1 MKLLFTTFSLSLFLS
16 LIEDK
21 VSFPR
26 GSDGTTLPLQTYFRK
41 KKCEKKAELEGFD
54 QVNSN
59 LPTIVVQ
66 AETVFLN
73 SVHGTAMVE

>member
-1 MKLLFTTFSLSLFLS
+1 M
-16 LIEDK
+16 
-21 VSFPR
+21 SFPR
-26 GSDGTTLPLQTYFRK
+26 GSDGTTLPLQTYFSK
-41 KKCEKKAELEGFD
+41 KKREKKAELEGFD
-54 QVNSN
+54 QVNCN

>member
-21 VSFPR
+21 VSFLR
-26 GSDGTTLPLQTYFRK
+26 GSDGITLPLQTYFRK